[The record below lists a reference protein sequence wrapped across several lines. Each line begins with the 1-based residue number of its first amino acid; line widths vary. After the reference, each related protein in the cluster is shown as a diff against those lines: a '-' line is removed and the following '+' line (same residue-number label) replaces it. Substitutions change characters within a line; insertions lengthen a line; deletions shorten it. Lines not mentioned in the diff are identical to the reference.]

1 MKFRTRTNPYS
12 KLLLTAAFSVSLTL
26 QTAIAQSPAAQDKP
40 AQTQPANSA
49 PPSATTPSTPAAPPA
64 QAVPTAPHQTSPY
77 RPGMSRHATNY
88 YQTVWGVDSF
98 ATKVVESGEM
108 IRFSYRVLDAEKAQA
123 LNDKRNDPAL
133 LDQRANVKLAVPSL
147 EKVGQLRQSNKP
159 EAGKIYW
166 MVFSN
171 KERYVKR
178 GDRVSIVIGKFRVDG
193 LLVD

>member
-1 MKFRTRTNPYS
+1 MLRPSRRTPPLLHPLPLRSPLLLPPRRLPPRRTNF
-12 KLLLTAAFSVSLTL
+12 LL
-26 QTAIAQSPAAQDKP
+26 I
-40 AQTQPANSA
+40 N
-49 PPSATTPSTPAAPPA
+49 
-64 QAVPTAPHQTSPY
+64 
-77 RPGMSRHATNY
+77 PGMPRHATNY

-98 ATKVVESGEM
+98 STKVVESGEM

-133 LDQRANVKLAVPSL
+133 LDQRANVKLTVPSL